1 MKPTLETH
9 KVMVNH
15 IISASGMSY
24 NATEDSLKGTL
35 QETDATGASLTKGR
49 NVWNDQWYIFI
60 PAASLNA
67 DNVRARTSFLDAVK
81 DIHFNIKTYSMS
93 GN

>member
-24 NATEDSLKGTL
+24 NATEDSLKCTL

-49 NVWNDQWYIFI
+49 NVWNDQW
-60 PAASLNA
+60 
-67 DNVRARTSFLDAVK
+67 
-81 DIHFNIKTYSMS
+81 
-93 GN
+93 